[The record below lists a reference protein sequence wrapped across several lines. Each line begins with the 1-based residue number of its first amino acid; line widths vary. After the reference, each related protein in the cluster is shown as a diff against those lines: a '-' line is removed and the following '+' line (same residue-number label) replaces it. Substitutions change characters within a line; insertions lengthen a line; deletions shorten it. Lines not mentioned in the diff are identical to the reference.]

1 MKRSPNDIT
10 ELHREQLVDI
20 GQILRNARSNQGLSY
35 EVMAEKTLIRL
46 RLLEA
51 IETADVNALPEPI
64 YTRGLIRQYARSLGL
79 DGDTL
84 SSQYFTPAQPQPKRS
99 FWRLPIT
106 PQLRPLHLYMA
117 YAVLIAI
124 AVGSL
129 SYTLKR
135 AGYSTGS
142 LPPLDDE
149 AVNTAIT
156 APEPSASTPIDA
168 ASGTVSEIASPP
180 VAEGEVRV
188 SVEMQGQ
195 SWLRI
200 TADEEV
206 SFEGIL
212 RQGDTR
218 TWTAEE
224 QITIRAGNAGGV
236 KVSFNEAAPEPLG
249 QPGVVKEVRFPPE
262 EATAISWGVGP

>member
-1 MKRSPNDIT
+1 MKRSSNDIT

-20 GQILRNARSNQGLSY
+20 GQILHKARVSQGLSC
-35 EVMAEKTLIRL
+35 EAIAEQTLIRP

-51 IETADVNALPEPI
+51 MEVADVHALPEPV
-64 YTRGLIRQYARSLGL
+64 YTRGLIRQYAKALGL

-84 SSQYFTPAQPQPKRS
+84 SIQYFTPAQPQPKAS

-124 AVGSL
+124 AVSGL

-142 LPPLDDE
+142 LPPLDDA
-149 AVNTAIT
+149 AVNTAI
-156 APEPSASTPIDA
+156 AEPTPAASTPTDA
-168 ASGTVSEIASPP
+168 AAGPATAPIP
-180 VAEGEVRV
+180 EGDVRV
-188 SVEMQGQ
+188 SVEMEGQ

-200 TADEEV
+200 TADDEV
-206 SFEGIL
+206 SFEGVL

-224 QITIRAGNAGGV
+224 QIIVRAGNAGGV
-236 KVSFNEAAPEPLG
+236 KVSFNEAAAEPLG
-249 QPGVVKEVRFPPE
+249 QPGVVKEVSYPPE
-262 EATAISWGVGP
+262 APTAVSWVITTP

>member
-1 MKRSPNDIT
+1 MKRLSMDIT

-20 GQILRNARSNQGLSY
+20 GQILRNARIEQGLSC
-35 EVMAEKTLIRL
+35 EVVSEKALIRT

-51 IETADVNALPEPI
+51 MEAADVDALPEPI
-64 YTRGLIRQYARSLGL
+64 YTRGLIRQYAKTLGL

-84 SSQYFTPAQPQPKRS
+84 SSQYFTPAQPQPKSS

-124 AVGSL
+124 AVSGL

-142 LPPLDDE
+142 LPPLDDA
-149 AVNTAIT
+149 AVNTAI
-156 APEPSASTPIDA
+156 AEPEASTPADTTSNA
-168 ASGTVSEIASPP
+168 APTPI
-180 VAEGEVRV
+180 AEGDVQIA
-188 SVEMQGQ
+188 VEMEGQ

-200 TADEEV
+200 TADDEV
-206 SFEGIL
+206 SFEGVL

-236 KVSFNEAAPEPLG
+236 KVSFNNAAAEPLG
-249 QPGVVKEVRFPPE
+249 QPGVVKEVSFPPE
-262 EATAISWGVGP
+262 EPTTVSWVEVP

>member
-1 MKRSPNDIT
+1 MKRSSNDIT

-20 GQILRNARSNQGLSY
+20 GQILHNARVNQGFSC
-35 EVMAEKTLIRL
+35 EVIAEKALIRS

-51 IETADVNALPEPI
+51 IETADVNALPEPV
-64 YTRGLIRQYARSLGL
+64 YTRGLIRQYAKVLGL
-79 DGDTL
+79 DGETL
-84 SSQYFTPAQPQPKRS
+84 SSQYFTPARPAPKPS
-99 FWRLPIT
+99 FWRLSIT

-124 AVGSL
+124 AISSL

-142 LPPLDDE
+142 IPPLDDE
-149 AVNTAIT
+149 AVQTAIT
-156 APEPSASTPIDA
+156 EPQAPIATASTPATPLAD
-168 ASGTVSEIASPP
+168 P

-188 SVEMQGQ
+188 SVEMQAQ

-200 TADEEV
+200 TADDEV

-224 QITIRAGNAGGV
+224 QIIVRAGNAGGV
-236 KVSFNEAAPEPLG
+236 KVSFNEAIAQPLG
-249 QPGVVKEVRFPPE
+249 QPGTVTEVSYPPE
-262 EATAISWGVGP
+262 KPTTVSLLPSAIRN

>member
-1 MKRSPNDIT
+1 MKRLPNIN

-20 GQILRNARSNQGLSY
+20 GQILRNSRISQSLSC
-35 EVMAEKTLIRL
+35 EQVSEKTLIRAQ
-46 RLLEA
+46 LLEA
-51 IETADVNALPEPI
+51 IETADVDALPEPI
-64 YTRGLIRQYARSLGL
+64 YTRGLIRQYAKVLGL

-84 SSQYFTPAQPQPKRS
+84 SSQYFTPAQPQPKQS

-124 AVGSL
+124 AVSSL

-142 LPPLDDE
+142 LPPLDDA
-149 AVNTAIT
+149 AVNTAIAESVPETTPTAAAAGPAT
-156 APEPSASTPIDA
+156 APIP
-168 ASGTVSEIASPP
+168 
-180 VAEGEVRV
+180 EGDVRV
-188 SVEMQGQ
+188 SVEMEGQ

-200 TADEEV
+200 TADDEV
-206 SFEGIL
+206 SFEGVL

-224 QITIRAGNAGGV
+224 QIVVRAGNAGGV
-236 KVSFNEAAPEPLG
+236 KVSFNEATAESLG
-249 QPGVVKEVRFPPE
+249 QPGVVKEVSYPPE
-262 EATAISWGVGP
+262 APTAVSRLITP